1 MAQSML
7 LPLRS
12 SPPTAAW
19 ANLETRVRQ
28 IESQK
33 GSFRTI
39 TEQGLQNDIEKAKSG
54 DADVASESEESEEED
69 ESPETKQKRLW
80 EAKEEM
86 LKQLLR
92 AQNETLTALD
102 SISLLISGHAKAGA
116 GAKLSMSP
124 ALSLAVPDST
134 LDGQKV
140 LVTQPLL
147 PVEQQNQS
155 LYLGYKVESLNKVID
170 QIDSAKS
177 RLNKQAHQES
187 AFWKQVADLSAQ
199 GLVISR
205 LPRDSRI
212 IGVHFGFPEAAPK
225 FRNRGFAV
233 LRADQD
239 GELRLDQAIA
249 TSKRYTVR
257 VSTSQG
263 GKLTSI
269 SRPPTV
275 VASETNLATI
285 VADLRR
291 SLFEEELFFEIGREA
306 RIVAS
311 QDVSTVG
318 KAIVAQ
324 ISGDRTMRI
333 ELFGHDEQSREDEW
347 TDGDFADGIVLC
359 LRGLLSKG
367 HEQTLARRSQPPA
380 PLVPKALPLPEYALL
395 RPLLSHMRHQTLVS
409 TLQDYCDSLEV
420 TMDTAGLGF
429 GAQSSTISVGAAGRL
444 PSHHILL
451 MDTMLAPADSIMEIE
466 LPTGRKLEVKIR
478 THLAPPAFGT
488 VFTASP
494 VEYTLSTTTPP
505 KMPNLEAVKSVIC
518 YMLTADIFELILD
531 ADSSDHG
538 SKQKWTS
545 EASRTG
551 VLKSHNA
558 YLYVRTNVDT
568 SLAVRY
574 HKEPGGS
581 SPAEKAAWMW
591 HADKMSKA
599 PAGTHEVHEPQ
610 HLIDVVKNLSQ
621 KDN

>member
-1 MAQSML
+1 MAQSIL
-7 LPLRS
+7 LPLRL

-39 TEQGLQNDIEKAKSG
+39 TEQDLQNDIEQAKSG
-54 DADVASESEESEEED
+54 AADVASESEESEEED

-116 GAKLSMSP
+116 GAKSSMSP
-124 ALSLAVPDST
+124 ALSMAVAHST
-134 LDGQKV
+134 LDAQKV
-140 LVTQPLL
+140 LITHPSL
-147 PVEQQNQS
+147 PAEQQNQS
-155 LYLGYKVESLNKVID
+155 LYLGYKLESLKKAVD

-233 LRADQD
+233 LRADPD

-257 VSTSQG
+257 VSITEG

-269 SRPPTV
+269 SRPPTI
-275 VASETNLATI
+275 VASETNIATI

-306 RIVAS
+306 RIVAN

-318 KAIVAQ
+318 KTVVAK

-333 ELFGHDEQSREDEW
+333 ELVGHDEQSMDEES
-347 TDGDFADGIVLC
+347 TAGGFADGVVLC

-367 HEQTLARRSQPPA
+367 HEKTLARRSQPPA
-380 PLVPKALPLPEYALL
+380 PLLPKTLPLPEYALL
-395 RPLLSHMRHQTLVS
+395 RPLLSHMRHQMLVS
-409 TLQDYCDSLEV
+409 TLQDYCDSLKV
-420 TMDTAGLGF
+420 TMDTAGLF
-429 GAQSSTISVGAAGRL
+429 FDAKSSTVSVGVAGGL
-444 PSHHILL
+444 PSHRILL
-451 MDTMLAPADSIMEIE
+451 MDTMLAPADSIMEMK
-466 LPTGRKLEVKIR
+466 LPTGRKLEVKIG

-505 KMPNLEAVKSVIC
+505 NMPNLEAVKSVIC
-518 YMLTADIFELILD
+518 YMLTADIVELILD
-531 ADSSDHG
+531 RDSPDYG
-538 SKQKWTS
+538 SKQIWTS
-545 EASRTG
+545 ETGRTG

-574 HKEPGGS
+574 HKEPANA
-581 SPAEKAAWMW
+581 SPADKAAWMW

-599 PAGTHEVHEPQ
+599 PAGTHEVHQPQ
-610 HLIDVVKNLSQ
+610 YLIEVVKNLSQ
-621 KDN
+621 KEN